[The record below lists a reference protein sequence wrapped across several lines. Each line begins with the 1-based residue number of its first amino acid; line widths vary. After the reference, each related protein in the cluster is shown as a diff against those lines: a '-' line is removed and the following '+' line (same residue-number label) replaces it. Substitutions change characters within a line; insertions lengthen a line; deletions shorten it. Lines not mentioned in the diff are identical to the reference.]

1 MGLDLDRH
9 ATGALDEG
17 LHCLDV
23 LTNAMRRSLP
33 MHLHENVISVVAGE
47 YALPIRFVPARE
59 VELIHPLKIA
69 RCCFVGHDGCLLS
82 GRLLSPHSGVL
93 GFSVLT
99 KEFEPQRTGRRGRIG
114 TSRMGHDGVRDGPIA
129 GRFRIGVQY
138 LLAQSVRCAISDSAS
153 VDEDSPVR
161 KGCEQTAPMCDTER
175 RMQCDRL
182 PNSVDI

>member
-1 MGLDLDRH
+1 
-9 ATGALDEG
+9 
-17 LHCLDV
+17 
-23 LTNAMRRSLP
+23 
-33 MHLHENVISVVAGE
+33 
-47 YALPIRFVPARE
+47 
-59 VELIHPLKIA
+59 
-69 RCCFVGHDGCLLS
+69 
-82 GRLLSPHSGVL
+82 
-93 GFSVLT
+93 
-99 KEFEPQRTGRRGRIG
+99 EPQRTGRRGRIG

-182 PNSVDI
+182 PNSVDIAFGDAVPLEYGNSQIGALDLEASLACRALTESKIVHDGGGEEQVLVVVGVIQRAVELGQQ